1 MMELQSATKVMEK
14 TAFWTIS
21 SFYSL
26 PPLNSVEKQS
36 AKLPSSYVMSSQY
49 SVG

>member
-14 TAFWTIS
+14 TAIWTIS

-26 PPLNSVEKQS
+26 PPLNSVEKQ
-36 AKLPSSYVMSSQY
+36 
-49 SVG
+49 